1 MVTPDTAG
9 NIAGSV
15 ISVLPPEIANQLILL
30 VQAIGGLFI
39 LYLIFLG
46 VRLYFNYKNMK
57 NIKKMKEDVELIK
70 KKLKIKNK

>member
-1 MVTPDTAG
+1 MVIPSTAG
-9 NIAGSV
+9 NVAEGV
-15 ISVLPPEIANQLILL
+15 VSVLSPEIAKQLVIL

-57 NIKKMKEDVELIK
+57 NTKKMKEDIELIK
-70 KKLKIKNK
+70 KRLKVK

>member
-1 MVTPDTAG
+1 MVTPDSVGNVAG
-9 NIAGSV
+9 TVVSI
-15 ISVLPPEIANQLILL
+15 LPPEIANQLIVL

-57 NIKKMKEDVELIK
+57 NLKKMKEDVELIK
-70 KKLKIKNK
+70 KKLRIKV

>member
-1 MVTPDTAG
+1 MVTPNAAE
-9 NIAGSV
+9 NIAETVVSTL
-15 ISVLPPEIANQLILL
+15 SPEIAKQLIVL

-57 NIKKMKEDVELIK
+57 NLKKMQKDVEIIK
-70 KKLKIKNK
+70 KKLKIR